1 MGEDF
6 VVLTVKRT
14 DMDNGLVHSVCARI
28 ELPVIL
34 ISATTRETDSGNQ
47 KLIGAALILI
57 TSHLGLLPVFH
68 PFLYNFR
75 FKYVDWSNSDFRLH
89 PVSSPS
95 LVFHIFSATRSLQHM
110 LNYMTLYATDNV
122 CNSGYQIRCMMNY
135 WNTVESKEKISYV
148 SHIRLDKKQIGSEIW
163 LLICGYSVFV
173 FLLKS
178 IYGHSFFLPRFEDI
192 IKARNIVPIFMLLN
206 ILFVYM
212 FLYVVSFLSNLMVIT
227 VLFSLLI
234 RDSCINSLVVFQL
247 MFLNDVA
254 LLE

>member
-1 MGEDF
+1 MNTRAFGYTNFGDHKGNRFWKPKTNWSCLDSDYSMLNLVSFGF
-6 VVLTVKRT
+6 VT
-14 DMDNGLVHSVCARI
+14 C
-28 ELPVIL
+28 
-34 ISATTRETDSGNQ
+34 
-47 KLIGAALILI
+47 
-57 TSHLGLLPVFH
+57 
-68 PFLYNFR
+68 
-75 FKYVDWSNSDFRLH
+75 
-89 PVSSPS
+89 VSSITTSGVLSFVSARVSYFPR

-110 LNYMTLYATDNV
+110 LNYMTLDNV

-135 WNTVESKEKISYV
+135 WNTVKYKEKISYV
-148 SHIRLDKKQIGSEIW
+148 SHIRLDKKQFGSEIW
-163 LLICGYSVFV
+163 LLICDYSVFV

-178 IYGHSFFLPRFEDI
+178 IYGHSFFLPSFEDI
-192 IKARNIVPIFMLLN
+192 IKARNMVPIFMLLN

-212 FLYVVSFLSNLMVIT
+212 FLYVVSFLSNLMVIN